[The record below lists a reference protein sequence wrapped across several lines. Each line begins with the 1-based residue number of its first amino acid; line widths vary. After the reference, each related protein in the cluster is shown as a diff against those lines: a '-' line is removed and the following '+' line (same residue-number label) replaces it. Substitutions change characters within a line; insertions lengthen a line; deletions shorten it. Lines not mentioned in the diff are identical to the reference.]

1 MYNEFIHTGTVYIQY
16 ARARTYADTDT
27 RNKIKKQSV
36 VVKINLRAHT
46 GSTQHAR
53 GHTAHRHHTRTHIH
67 THTHTHTVITQ
78 TLATH
83 NKK

>member
-1 MYNEFIHTGTVYIQY
+1 MYNEFIHTVYTVQY

-67 THTHTHTVITQ
+67 THTHTHRQ
-78 TLATH
+78 
-83 NKK
+83 